1 MNVGKSVPEIPIKGQ
16 GLSISADDQ
25 GEQGREDQTL
35 ITLYALAG
43 EESEGFTLRPRFFRR
58 IGRVFFPEGA
68 AEPTVQVVRSLQVR
82 ELSAPEMAQV
92 ERELWVHYHQQK
104 ANPDTDRL
112 FAAFA
117 GKRLIGVARCSRHR
131 DGLEVDAVFVL
142 DEFRRR
148 GFARSVMQLLIGEC
162 GQDETLYMHAKIE
175 LIDFYASLGFRI
187 IPEEDLPVTIRD
199 RFSFC
204 LGDLKGID
212 VCPMKRDPPAGVIS
226 AGD

>member
-1 MNVGKSVPEIPIKGQ
+1 MNAGKSVPGIPGEGQ
-16 GLSISADDQ
+16 GLSISADDRA
-25 GEQGREDQTL
+25 EQDREDQTL

-43 EESEGFTLRPRFFRR
+43 EESEGFTLRPRFFRK
-58 IGRVFFPEGA
+58 IGQVFFPEGA
-68 AEPTVQVVRSLQVR
+68 VEPTVEVVRSLQVR

-92 ERELWVHYHQQK
+92 ERELWIHYHQQK

-117 GKRLIGVARCSRHR
+117 GKKLIGVARCSRHR

-162 GQDETLYMHAKIE
+162 GQNETLYMHAKIE

-187 IPEEDLPVTIRD
+187 IPEEELPRTIRE

-204 LGDLKGID
+204 LGELKGID
-212 VCPMKRDPPAGVIS
+212 VCPMKRDPPAVGSIS
-226 AGD
+226 GD